1 MSLAQVQLMVVH
13 PWSQLVVMSL
23 VLRCN
28 ILSGYAW

>member
-23 VLRCN
+23 VLRCVM
-28 ILSGYAW
+28 Y